1 MNRVPA
7 AFVLAIVALVAAPV
21 AADELGRLFFTPE
34 QRSLL
39 DLARR
44 TQTAAPSAGEDGAVT
59 LSGIVVRSDGRQT
72 VWINGRAQSAAV
84 ASLRAPAAAV
94 IPLPGAGGG
103 VRLRVGQTGSDA
115 DRRRPHRGVRLR
127 VGQTLDPLTGRVE
140 EAWRRPVKTP
150 REMPPAAQGSAG
162 SRSRTGEAAP
172 DETSPASE
180 AWP

>member
-1 MNRVPA
+1 MNRAPA
-7 AFVLAIVALVAAPV
+7 AFVLALVALVAAPV

-44 TQTAAPSAGEDGAVT
+44 TQTAAPSAGEDGAGVT

-84 ASLRAPAAAV
+84 ASPRAPATAV
-94 IPLPGAGGG
+94 ISLPGAGG
-103 VRLRVGQTGSDA
+103 
-115 DRRRPHRGVRLR
+115 GVRLR

-140 EAWRRPVKTP
+140 EAWRRPVQTP
-150 REMPPAAQGSAG
+150 RQTPPAAEGGAG
-162 SRSRTGEAAP
+162 SRARTGEVAP
-172 DETSPASE
+172 EETGLTPE
-180 AWP
+180 VRP